1 MGAEAA
7 SPGGR
12 SKISSRP
19 KKLSLIH
26 VHLYRAEQRRREFYL
41 DVRRYFPSL
50 LFLII
55 LYANMEST
63 APFVRQAEWMRSI
76 LLEDEFTDP
85 TQTANKDYAKSSFT
99 VESLQDIWDWGE
111 SLVLGSFYQ
120 PAVEEPALLF
130 DHNLLVGA
138 IQIMQVRTTSTSAAT
153 GQATCATPAPPHI
166 SRLQLCARLFACRRL
181 SASSPAAPH
190 RFAANEAAGRGA
202 ARRPAATSLS
212 PRRWATRCR
221 LPACTPPS
229 ASRMSRPPAS
239 CATAPS
245 PTARTRCARR
255 HRPPRPAW
263 SAWQRWGRSAVLR
276 RKAGAR
282 PGCIAGP
289 VPPTTAAGGGCAQ
302 GARAVAM
309 DAAVILQ
316 RGCCQGPV
324 SVTRATSVPTAA
336 RREAAQR
343 GCQGPLHAHTRVC
356 NSTHP

>member
-181 SASSPAAPH
+181 SASSGSQPTKPPAGAQPADRLRRASRPGVGLRAAASRPAPH
-190 RFAANEAAGRGA
+190 RVLPGCRGRQRA
-202 ARRPAATSLS
+202 ARQHRAL
-212 PRRWATRCR
+212 R
-221 LPACTPPS
+221 L
-229 ASRMSRPPAS
+229 
-239 CATAPS
+239 
-245 PTARTRCARR
+245 
-255 HRPPRPAW
+255 
-263 SAWQRWGRSAVLR
+263 
-276 RKAGAR
+276 
-282 PGCIAGP
+282 
-289 VPPTTAAGGGCAQ
+289 
-302 GARAVAM
+302 ARAVRGATGRLGRHGRPGSAGAGLRCCAGKLVP
-309 DAAVILQ
+309 DRAVLQ
-316 RGCCQGPV
+316 ARCLRQQRRAGGVHRVPV
-324 SVTRATSVPTAA
+324 QWPWTLQSYYSGAAA
-336 RREAAQR
+336 RA
-343 GCQGPLHAHTRVC
+343 LSV
-356 NSTHP
+356 